1 MVFPRL
7 SLNSGQQD
15 GHGDAVATCE
25 ETDDQCTTSIKP
37 NTEMCWVLHVIGP
50 SPVKDILTASCFT
63 QLYLWSR
70 EGPACLPP
78 PSVSPLSTC
87 CLPLLSCCKYPPHVC
102 HHLHTCLL
110 YLYFGFRTL
119 QNLLFSLTPSL
130 RAFSHTQTPLS
141 LILSLYLL
149 CLSHT
154 IILWWRSGSMG
165 FSKSQF
171 LQVACKKQK
180 KSWERRPR
188 C

>member
-1 MVFPRL
+1 MVLPRL

-37 NTEMCWVLHVIGP
+37 NMEMCWVLHVIGP

-110 YLYFGFRTL
+110 YLYFGLRTL

-165 FSKSQF
+165 FSRSQF
-171 LQVACKKQK
+171 LQVTCKKQK
-180 KSWERRPR
+180 KSWERRPS